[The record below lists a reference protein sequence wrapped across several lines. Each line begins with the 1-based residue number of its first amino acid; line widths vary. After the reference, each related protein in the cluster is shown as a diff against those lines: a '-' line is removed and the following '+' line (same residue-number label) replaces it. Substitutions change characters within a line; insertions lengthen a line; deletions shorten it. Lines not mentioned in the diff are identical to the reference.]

1 MSASEALSVL
11 LNIYKPERVAVD
23 SDPDRQPNFELLE
36 EFNARIDELEGN
48 KEPDGGDKEQQI

>member
-11 LNIYKPERVAVD
+11 LNIYKPERVFA
-23 SDPDRQPNFELLE
+23 DPDFDRQSNSELLE

-48 KEPDGGDKEQQI
+48 NEPDGGDKEQQI